1 MSYIEEQ
8 EKIRKKASEYI
19 CKHGEQEAYD
29 FATWILDRLQGRGFC
44 IWQSYTVDDI
54 ESNEG
59 SRPTKEHMQELA
71 DNLQSF
77 DCISI

>member
-8 EKIRKKASEYI
+8 EKIRKKAIKYI
-19 CKHGEQEAYD
+19 SKHGEQDAYD
-29 FATWILDRLQGRGFC
+29 FATWILDRLQGNGFC

-54 ESNEG
+54 ELNDG
-59 SRPTKEHMQELA
+59 RRPTKERMQELS

-77 DCISI
+77 DCIS